1 MWLRRRQHPHRLN
14 DPHLST
20 QNPPLKGQIGPKLGP
35 KEPNWTN
42 KQFLVVSAQRG
53 ARPIPEMSHCR
64 AVRSVTTTFDSIQCT
79 HENGRLRARPPSVH
93 RPNLLNCQIYK
104 KYRLNSKI
112 KLMMMMLSLYLILC

>member
-53 ARPIPEMSHCR
+53 ARPIPEMSYLPGCQIR
-64 AVRSVTTTFDSIQCT
+64 LTMFDLIQCT
-79 HENGRLRARPPSVH
+79 YENGRLELVLRRSIGQTC
-93 RPNLLNCQIYK
+93 LNVMKIYQ
-104 KYRLNSKI
+104 KYRLNSK
-112 KLMMMMLSLYLILC
+112 

>member
-53 ARPIPEMSHCR
+53 ARPIPEMSYLPGCQICYN
-64 AVRSVTTTFDSIQCT
+64 FYLIQCT

-93 RPNLLNCQIYK
+93 RPNLLICHENLPEI
-104 KYRLNSKI
+104 I
-112 KLMMMMLSLYLILC
+112 

>member
-53 ARPIPEMSHCR
+53 ARPIPEMSYLPGCQIR
-64 AVRSVTTTFDSIQCT
+64 LTMFDLIQCT
-79 HENGRLRARPPSVH
+79 HENGRLRAHPPSVH
-93 RPNLLNCQIYK
+93 RPNLLICHEIYG

-112 KLMMMMLSLYLILC
+112 TV